1 VTADF
6 QSEFNRLYQQAYRVA
21 FRLTGRRS
29 DADDIAQEAL
39 ARAYVRWSRAAE
51 CPDAWVSQESIKLA
65 IEWIRR
71 DRLPWA
77 RILPPTL
84 VNAPTPDRLAL
95 QRTLAAMPGPQRNAV
110 GLRYVAELSTE
121 TVARAMK
128 MPAATVDQ
136 HATRGLATL
145 QQKSMVVQQ

>member
-1 VTADF
+1 MSTDF

-21 FRLTGRRS
+21 FRLTGRRR

-51 CPDAWVSQESIKLA
+51 YPDVWVAQESIKLA
-65 IEWIRR
+65 TEWLRR

-77 RILPPTL
+77 RLLPPTI
-84 VNAPTPDRLAL
+84 VNAPTPDRLPL
-95 QRTLAAMPGPQRNAV
+95 QRTLAALPGPQRNAV
-110 GLRYVAELSTE
+110 GLRCLAELPNE

-128 MPAATVDQ
+128 MPAATVEL
-136 HATRGLATL
+136 HAARGLAAL
-145 QQKSMVVQQ
+145 QQKAMAVQL